1 MLIHRIINITY
12 LCIDSKYCQYLFINL
27 KKTVVAIGRIDEYTM
42 KYTYQI
48 NENVWLNW
56 EFEPG
61 TPA

>member
-1 MLIHRIINITY
+1 MDY
-12 LCIDSKYCQYLFINL
+12 KYCQYLYINQ
-27 KKTVVAIGRIDEYTM
+27 KRTVVEIGGIDEYTM

-48 NENVWLNW
+48 NENVWLDQ